1 MNHGHNSDENEP
13 ARPATDGVRNDAPAQ
28 HLSVTGM
35 TPSATNVVPH
45 GLGHTPQVV
54 GLNNWGASGHTQVF
68 DSTQGYQDAGGN
80 HLGYD
85 STNVYVITPAGRTT
99 CQLLVEHGRI

>member
-1 MNHGHNSDENEP
+1 MAITVMRTNLPGPLLTVSGTMLQ
-13 ARPATDGVRNDAPAQ
+13 RSL
-28 HLSVTGM
+28 LSVTGM
-35 TPSATNVVPH
+35 TPSATNVVTH

-54 GLNNWGASGHTQVF
+54 GLNNWGASGPTQVF

-99 CQLLVEHGRI
+99 CQLLVEHGR